1 MFKKMGITYFT
12 LGVLSMMG
20 LIFVG
25 LVVVGLVKVFRLEKN
40 VENMRRDY
48 DDMMS
53 HIHRRI
59 DESNQNLYRTI
70 NDNYETIHRH
80 RSEDFKYLD
89 DKISKEIQ
97 ECNLDS
103 KKYTDKRFDKNQK

>member
-1 MFKKMGITYFT
+1 MFKEMGITYFT

-40 VENMRRDY
+40 VESIRRDFEE
-48 DDMMS
+48 MVT
-53 HIHRRI
+53 HVHRRI
-59 DESNQNLYRTI
+59 DDINQNLHRKM
-70 NDNYETIHRH
+70 DSDYESIKRH
-80 RSEDFKYLD
+80 RSEDFKYLE
-89 DKISKEIQ
+89 DKITKEIN
-97 ECNLDS
+97 ECNLDC